1 MASLVWNN
9 NPFSTTRTHTNTFL
23 SYQQQQQ
30 QQQRSKRRAKKI
42 LERKCTRSLNR
53 EGGCRKVVQ
62 SGANAT
68 KRGGAETKKAFT
80 NFSYQCINPPDRII
94 LVPLSPPTFSTFPK
108 KEPGE
113 QWIPLSPR
121 NEYTW
126 ILNFKSKPP
135 PGKFM
140 AGYKFTQL
148 HGRAGERGNPHLNPL
163 FISPPT
169 PIRST
174 SPFWPVIRDLSRR
187 KGAGGGGADG
197 RYRKS
202 GLERGGGRDIL
213 LEICRSFEI
222 FGFVKLSLHF
232 FVIIL

>member
-1 MASLVWNN
+1 MLKKFLSLLETIQHSFVKTKPWTFKWPPSSGNN

-94 LVPLSPPTFSTFPK
+94 LLPLSPPTFSTFPK

-121 NEYTW
+121 NEYT
-126 ILNFKSKPP
+126 
-135 PGKFM
+135 
-140 AGYKFTQL
+140 
-148 HGRAGERGNPHLNPL
+148 
-163 FISPPT
+163 
-169 PIRST
+169 
-174 SPFWPVIRDLSRR
+174 
-187 KGAGGGGADG
+187 
-197 RYRKS
+197 
-202 GLERGGGRDIL
+202 
-213 LEICRSFEI
+213 
-222 FGFVKLSLHF
+222 
-232 FVIIL
+232 

>member
-42 LERKCTRSLNR
+42 LERKYTRSLNR
-53 EGGCRKVVQ
+53 EGGRKVVQ

-113 QWIPLSPR
+113 QWIPPSPR

-187 KGAGGGGADG
+187 RKGAGGGGADG

-222 FGFVKLSLHF
+222 FGFVKLCLYTFSL
-232 FVIIL
+232 

>member
-1 MASLVWNN
+1 MASLVWEQQPLLNN
-9 NPFSTTRTHTNTFL
+9 ANPYEYVSLLPTTTTTTTTEQEEGEKNPREEV
-23 SYQQQQQ
+23 Y
-30 QQQRSKRRAKKI
+30 
-42 LERKCTRSLNR
+42 SLVEPR
-53 EGGCRKVVQ
+53 GGCRKVVQ

-94 LVPLSPPTFSTFPK
+94 LLPLSPPTFSTFPK

-202 GLERGGGRDIL
+202 GLEGWGKGYTFGNLPIFRDL
-213 LEICRSFEI
+213 WICKT
-222 FGFVKLSLHF
+222 VSLHF